1 MSRKWLG
8 LAFIPLAFLLFQIA
22 TTPSIQGWRF
32 DIAYNRLVKR
42 DYSLDLTTGAIKPVP
57 AKIDSGESQ
66 SSLQSQ
72 VDSPQKTRLRINSLE
87 ELQSGIVPKNWI
99 AQFYEGKSITRTRKF
114 AFPAVPHEIS
124 NRFAIGT
131 TETSLYSL
139 DLLDPDS
146 KLQTFPSK
154 FDFEVDDALGPF
166 PLTPTGENS
175 FFRVNQLNEV
185 VEVFKIDSAGLI
197 SLVSYWSFST
207 APNGQSVGASENVI
221 YSLDKR
227 GIAIE
232 KHSAVDGA
240 FLGAVELEQKIDFA
254 NEDWY
259 IAGAELD
266 VVSRILLLRF
276 DLRTG
281 KLKPS
286 PLAVQSHGG
295 MVNGAQG
302 LAWGKDPQRP
312 VGSVV
317 LWNWNEPSKIV
328 SELNIKGRFNDV
340 ALANENELLVLGS
353 RFGLSIDSYDLT
365 SGKKI
370 RSRYPL
376 WWILPLS
383 LTAFLYFIVW
393 SFLWIR
399 GTARI
404 SYWAGLNHAII
415 VVVPIVT
422 LYIFKLHDSTAV
434 RYGSPGWFPVGGRP
448 EEIYWILVGSLQ
460 LGICWLVFGRTR
472 WLWRS
477 LPTIGLF
484 CCLALSFRMWFR
496 AYSLTDIWFTL
507 GCTVSSAS
515 LVAATLDCMKA
526 LGWKMQK
533 NDDTIS
539 VSTSSVTAFK
549 LSDAFVLVT
558 ICAVLV
564 VVLKPYFP
572 PINPTR
578 GLMLHWRNGVL
589 TSAATFVAIALAF
602 TSRTWLYACGA
613 ALMLVATGLV
623 VGDRVSYFCS
633 GTRLLSSVT
642 VMIAYSSV
650 LPFFLA
656 FPYRVCG
663 WRLSQL
669 S

>member
-1 MSRKWLG
+1 MRRTWLG

-32 DIAYNRLVKR
+32 DIANNRLVKR
-42 DYSLDLTTGAIKPVP
+42 DYSLDIPTGAIKPEP

-66 SSLQSQ
+66 SSLPSQ
-72 VDSPQKTRLRINSLE
+72 VDSPQKTHLRINSLE
-87 ELQSGIVPKNWI
+87 ELQTGLVPKNWI
-99 AQFYEGKSITRTRKF
+99 AQFYEGKSITATRKF
-114 AFPAVPHEIS
+114 AFPAVPHEIA

-131 TETSLYSL
+131 TESSLYSL
-139 DLLDPDS
+139 DLLDPNS
-146 KLQTFPSK
+146 QLQSFPSK
-154 FDFEVDDALGPF
+154 FDFEVQDALGPF

-175 FFRVNQLNEV
+175 FFRVNQLKEV
-185 VEVFKIDSAGLI
+185 VEVFNIDRAGLI

-207 APNGQSVGASENVI
+207 APNGQSVGQSEGVI
-221 YSLDKR
+221 YSLDKG

-232 KHSAVDGA
+232 KHSAIDGA

-259 IAGAELD
+259 LVGAELD
-266 VVSRILLLRF
+266 VVSRTLLLRF

-281 KLKPS
+281 KLRRS

-302 LAWGKDPQRP
+302 LAWGKDSQRP

-317 LWNWNEPSKIV
+317 LWNWYEPSKIV

-340 ALANENELLVLGS
+340 ALANEDELLVLGS
-353 RFGLSIDSYDLT
+353 RFGLSIDSFDLS

-383 LTAFLYFIVW
+383 LTAILYFIAW

-399 GTARI
+399 ETART

-415 VVVPIVT
+415 AAVPIMT
-422 LYIFKLHDSTAV
+422 LYIFNLYDGTAV
-434 RYGSPGWFPVGGRP
+434 SHGSPGWFRVGGRP
-448 EEIYWILVGSLQ
+448 EEIYWILLGSLQ

-484 CCLALSFRMWFR
+484 CCLAISFRLWLR

-507 GCTVSSAS
+507 GCTVGSA
-515 LVAATLDCMKA
+515 LLMAATLDCMKA
-526 LGWKMQK
+526 LGWRIQ
-533 NDDTIS
+533 NNEVAVPTS
-539 VSTSSVTAFK
+539 STSGITLK
-549 LSDAFVLVT
+549 LSDTFILVA

-564 VVLKPYFP
+564 VVLKPYLP
-572 PINPTR
+572 PTDPTR
-578 GLMLHWRNGVL
+578 GLLLHWRNGVL
-589 TSAATFVAIALAF
+589 TSVATFVAIALAF
-602 TSRTWLYACGA
+602 TSRTWLYACSA
-613 ALMLVATGLV
+613 TLIFVTTGLV

-633 GTRLLSSVT
+633 GTRLLSSAT
-642 VMIAYSSV
+642 VLIAYSSV

-663 WRLSQL
+663 WRLTRGL
-669 S
+669 